1 MNDLEE
7 VVELSENDEDDD
19 CILESVIYEDAK
31 LNKTVNDNPL
41 LTEFI
46 DTCLKLENS
55 VEMIRVINKTLL
67 KIYRKTDTR
76 FTQSKIFLKALR
88 RANNLLKTEP
98 SYKYSHIKDLC
109 NILKSN
115 NTKKRVPIITLTN
128 NIKENKLPSL
138 SCKRKNENACNSKR
152 LKTDIIYLDLTEDV
166 STNGIDKEQ
175 EENLGTNDVLVDRE
189 KENSDISSPTK
200 NTDENKLLVPH
211 KELEYSI
218 NVHTDVNEKI
228 IKIEEEIAYC
238 KKIIAHL
245 DETEVCFDSKYS
257 PYLKCER
264 FKARI
269 VSLYKELCKLTG
281 EIPVRK
287 SKVHLKVR
295 DGHPAGAVLRLERF
309 LNRNVGSDGN
319 PMFPNF
325 RDVVKCV
332 LKANEKENLGWNK
345 QQIMKEAS
353 ALFTQ
358 CGRAL
363 QKRRQKR
370 EWRDLLSKVKL
381 EECDD
386 PADNDPEL
394 LARLEANKRAAVKKE
409 KEILERY
416 TKMQNMPPQRDK
428 VVSNQVDVD
437 ECSHNSDSD
446 FDCSSN
452 ESENEDLPNNRLI
465 QIASTSNETPQED
478 NNVKNVITDG
488 DSEAETNDLSMVKVK
503 KEPELNERSLNEIL
517 EELGENHTTVV
528 EIEYPFV
535 IIEISD
541 SSSEESE

>member
-1 MNDLEE
+1 
-7 VVELSENDEDDD
+7 
-19 CILESVIYEDAK
+19 
-31 LNKTVNDNPL
+31 
-41 LTEFI
+41 
-46 DTCLKLENS
+46 
-55 VEMIRVINKTLL
+55 MIV
-67 KIYRKTDTR
+67 KTDAR
-76 FTQSKIFLKALR
+76 FTQSQVFQKALR

-138 SCKRKNENACNSKR
+138 SCKRKSESDGNSKR
-152 LKTDIIYLDLTEDV
+152 QKTDIIDLDLSEDI
-166 STNGIDKEQ
+166 SINGIDN
-175 EENLGTNDVLVDRE
+175 EEEGKLGADDSLVDRE
-189 KENSDISSPTK
+189 KENSNISSPIK
-200 NTDENKLLVPH
+200 NTDENTLLVPH
-211 KELEYSI
+211 KELEYDI

-238 KKIIAHL
+238 KKVVARL
-245 DETEVCFDSKYS
+245 DEAEVCFDTKYS

-281 EIPVRK
+281 EMPVRT

-309 LNRNVGSDGN
+309 LNKNVGSDGN

-332 LKANEKENLGWNK
+332 LKANEKDNLGWSK

-353 ALFTQ
+353 ALFTH

-381 EECDD
+381 EQCDD

-394 LARLEANKRAAVKKE
+394 LARLEANKLAAVKKE

-428 VVSNQVDVD
+428 VVSNQVDDD

-446 FDCSSN
+446 FVSSSD
-452 ESENEDLPNNRLI
+452 ESENKDSPNNRLI
-465 QIASTSNETPQED
+465 QTASTSNETPQEND
-478 NNVKNVITDG
+478 NVKNVITEG
-488 DSEAETNDLSMVKVK
+488 NTEAETNDLSMVKVK
-503 KEPELNERSLNEIL
+503 KEPELSLNEIL

-528 EIEYPFV
+528 EIEDPFV

-541 SSSEESE
+541 SSSDESE

>member
-1 MNDLEE
+1 MNDLE
-7 VVELSENDEDDD
+7 VVELSENDEGDD

-46 DTCLKLENS
+46 DICLKLENS
-55 VEMIRVINKTLL
+55 VEMIKVINKTLL
-67 KIYRKTDTR
+67 KIYRKTDAR
-76 FTQSKIFLKALR
+76 FTQSQVFQKALR

-138 SCKRKNENACNSKR
+138 SCKRKSESDGNSKR
-152 LKTDIIYLDLTEDV
+152 QKTDIIDLDLSEDI
-166 STNGIDKEQ
+166 SINGIDN
-175 EENLGTNDVLVDRE
+175 EEEGKLGADDSLVDRE
-189 KENSDISSPTK
+189 KENSNISSPIK
-200 NTDENKLLVPH
+200 NTDENTLLVPH
-211 KELEYSI
+211 KELEYDI

-238 KKIIAHL
+238 KKVVARL
-245 DETEVCFDSKYS
+245 DEAEVCFDTKYS

-281 EIPVRK
+281 EMPVRT

-309 LNRNVGSDGN
+309 LNKNVGSDGN

-332 LKANEKENLGWNK
+332 LKANEKDNLGWSK

-353 ALFTQ
+353 ALFTH

-381 EECDD
+381 EQCDD

-394 LARLEANKRAAVKKE
+394 LARLEANKLAAVKKE

-428 VVSNQVDVD
+428 VVSNQVDDD

-446 FDCSSN
+446 FVSSSD
-452 ESENEDLPNNRLI
+452 ESENKDSPNNRLI
-465 QIASTSNETPQED
+465 QTASTSNETPQEND
-478 NNVKNVITDG
+478 NVKNVITEG
-488 DSEAETNDLSMVKVK
+488 NTEAETNDLSMVKVK
-503 KEPELNERSLNEIL
+503 KEPELSLNEIL

-528 EIEYPFV
+528 EIEDPFV

-541 SSSEESE
+541 SSSDESE